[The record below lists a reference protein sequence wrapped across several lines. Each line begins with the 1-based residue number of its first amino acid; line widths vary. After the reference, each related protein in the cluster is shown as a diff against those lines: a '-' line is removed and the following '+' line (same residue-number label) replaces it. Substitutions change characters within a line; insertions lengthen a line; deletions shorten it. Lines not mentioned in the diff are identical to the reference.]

1 MVGSLRSANL
11 DTTQTWWVNI
21 WSSGRYQESHI
32 EHAQQ
37 RPNSKLGYYLGVYV
51 AICAFEWVIGSLR
64 SYFVFMATLKA
75 SHSLFQGLLHTI
87 LRAPLRWLDTVPV
100 GRILNRFSADFN
112 LLDSRLGFE
121 LTYMLVFFMD
131 CFGVVIAGLIVS
143 PMLIVP
149 AVVLIA
155 ASLFYARKYLSAA
168 REMKRLESVV
178 RSPIYEQMSSSLS
191 GLWTIRA
198 FGKTEISIDQMQTR
212 IDNHARAWWNLCLLS
227 RWLGFR
233 MSVVGGTFAAVLA
246 SFVTSRTEIDAST
259 AGFAISFTLYLAAA
273 MTTCVRLYTS
283 VELDMN
289 AVDRVLEYSN
299 INQEAY
305 DGTDPPAVWPTHGRL
320 EVCDL
325 TVKYASDLP
334 SVLKDLN
341 FCVEGNQRVG
351 VVGRTGAGKSTLA
364 LALFRFLEAH
374 EGQIL
379 VDGLDISKIKLSHL
393 RSRLAIIPQN
403 PVLFS
408 GTVRSNLDPFNE
420 HDDSELISALSQVH
434 WMSITSQTHTS
445 EQGCQDATRGSLE
458 FSNGHSEVNISN
470 LSGPLDAPISQGGL
484 NLSQGQRQLLC
495 LARAIIASPKIL
507 VLDEATSA
515 VDRTTD
521 ELIQQ
526 TLRTELGRSTTLLV
540 IAHRLSTVAD
550 FDRILVMD
558 DGTAVEFGH
567 PRDLMQIANGVFRG
581 MVESDSEREKLVQVI
596 S

>member
-1 MVGSLRSANL
+1 
-11 DTTQTWWVNI
+11 
-21 WSSGRYQESHI
+21 
-32 EHAQQ
+32 
-37 RPNSKLGYYLGVYV
+37 
-51 AICAFEWVIGSLR
+51 
-64 SYFVFMATLKA
+64 MATLKA
-75 SHSLFQGLLHTI
+75 SRSLFQELLHTV

-112 LLDSRLGFE
+112 LLNSRLGFE
-121 LTYMLVFFMD
+121 SAYMLIFFMD

-149 AVVLIA
+149 AVVLVVT
-155 ASLFYARKYLSAA
+155 SLYYARKYLSAA
-168 REMKRLESVV
+168 REMRRLESVA
-178 RSPIYEQMSSSLS
+178 RSPIYEQINSSLS

-198 FGKTEISIDQMQTR
+198 FGKTEISISQMQAR

-246 SFVTSRTEIDAST
+246 AFVTSRTEIDAST
-259 AGFAISFTLYLAAA
+259 AGFAVSFTIHLAAA

-299 INQEAY
+299 IKQEEY
-305 DGTDPPAVWPTHGRL
+305 NGIDPPAAWPTHGRL
-320 EVCDL
+320 EVLDL
-325 TVKYASDLP
+325 TIKYASDLP
-334 SVLKDLN
+334 SVLKDVN

-379 VDGLDISKIKLSHL
+379 VDGVDISKVKLSHL

-420 HDDSELISALSQVH
+420 HDDSELLSALSQVH
-434 WMSITSQTHTS
+434 WMSITSQVDTS
-445 EQGCQDATRGSLE
+445 EQNRQDTTTESLE
-458 FSNGHSEVNISN
+458 FTNGHTEINISN
-470 LSGPLDAPISQGGL
+470 LSNGPLDAPISQGGL

-495 LARAIIASPKIL
+495 LARAIIANPKIL

-526 TLRTELGRSTTLLV
+526 TLRTELGNSTTLLV

-558 DGTAVEFGH
+558 DGMAVEFGH
-567 PRDLMQIANGVFRG
+567 PRDLMQISNGVFRG
-581 MVESDSEREKLVQVI
+581 MVESDSEREKLVEVI
-596 S
+596 SS